1 MWFFLIE
8 TMRKS
13 YPNDLGD
20 AEWQLI
26 EPLLPAESAIG
37 HPRDVQLRE
46 IVNAI
51 FYVQRE
57 GCTWR
62 ALPGDFSPWQT
73 VYGYMRLWQKLGIWQ
88 QVHDALRTQLRQAV
102 GKKPQAT
109 AGIIDSQSVKTTEKR
124 GRSTALML
132 PSKPKGA
139 SDLR

>member
-1 MWFFLIE
+1 
-8 TMRKS
+8 MRKS
-13 YPNDLGD
+13 YPSDLTD

-26 EPLLPAESAIG
+26 EPLLPSESAIG
-37 HPRDVQLRE
+37 HPRSVQLRE

-62 ALPGDFSPWQT
+62 ALPGDFPPWQT
-73 VYGYMRLWQKLGIWQ
+73 VYGYLRLWQRLGTWQ
-88 QVHDALRTQLRQAV
+88 QIHDALRIQLRQVV

-124 GRSTALML
+124 GRCTALMS
-132 PSKPKGA
+132 PSTLKGA
-139 SDLR
+139 SGLY

>member
-1 MWFFLIE
+1 MWCFQIE
-8 TMRKS
+8 KMRKS
-13 YPNDLGD
+13 YPSNLTD
-20 AEWQLI
+20 AEWQLL

-62 ALPGDFSPWQT
+62 GLPSDFPAWQT
-73 VYGYMRLWQKLGIWQ
+73 VYGYLRMWQKLGIWQ

-102 GKKPQAT
+102 GKKPLAT
-109 AGIIDSQSVKTTEKR
+109 AGIIDSQSVKTTEKK
-124 GRSTALML
+124 GRFTALMS
-132 PSKPKGA
+132 PSKLKGA
-139 SDLR
+139 SGLR

>member
-8 TMRKS
+8 TMRKF
-13 YPNDLGD
+13 YPSDLTD
-20 AEWQLI
+20 VEWQLI

-62 ALPGDFSPWQT
+62 AVPGDFPPWQT
-73 VYGYMRLWQKLGIWQ
+73 VYGYLRLWQKLWIWQ
-88 QVHDALRTQLRQAV
+88 QVHDALRTQLR
-102 GKKPQAT
+102 
-109 AGIIDSQSVKTTEKR
+109 
-124 GRSTALML
+124 
-132 PSKPKGA
+132 
-139 SDLR
+139 